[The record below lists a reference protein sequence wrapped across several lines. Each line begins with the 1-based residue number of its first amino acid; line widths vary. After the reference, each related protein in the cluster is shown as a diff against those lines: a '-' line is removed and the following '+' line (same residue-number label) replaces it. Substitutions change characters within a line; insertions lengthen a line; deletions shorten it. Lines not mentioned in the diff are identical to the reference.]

1 MKFLILLLTILTP
14 LAHSS
19 SLDAPD
25 DSIKYIQE
33 WADGLQAAVKNGD
46 KFAIK
51 SFFHE
56 GAVFLT
62 CEQLNQTERN
72 SPYKPKGWHGEEL
85 VDLFAKP
92 NPKFAI
98 HVISSRYPDKEIS
111 ENGKFTFAFLV
122 ITGFGDPIAHEE
134 FRFFIKDNKAQYY
147 IGEYLACGWAHLNC
161 RKVCE

>member
-1 MKFLILLLTILTP
+1 MKFFILLLTILTP

-33 WADGLQAAVKNGD
+33 WADGLQVAVKNGD
-46 KFAIK
+46 KPAIQ
-51 SFFHE
+51 SFFDG
-56 GAVFLT
+56 GAVFFT
-62 CEQLNQTERN
+62 CEQNKTEHN
-72 SPYKPKGWHGEEL
+72 SPYQLTPYYDDEL

-98 HVISSRYPDKEIS
+98 HVISSRYSDQEASVI
-111 ENGKFTFAFLV
+111 GKLTFAFLV
-122 ITGFGDPIAHEE
+122 ITGFGDPIAYDE

-147 IGEYLACGWAHLNC
+147 IGEYYPCGWGSMNC
-161 RKVCE
+161 

>member
-1 MKFLILLLTILTP
+1 MKFFILLLIVLTP

-46 KFAIK
+46 KPAIK
-51 SFFHE
+51 SFFHDH
-56 GAVFLT
+56 AVFLT
-62 CEQLNQTERN
+62 CEQLNETERN
-72 SPYKPKGWHGEEL
+72 SPYKAKGYGQDEI

-98 HVISSRYPDKEIS
+98 HVISSRYSDKEAW
-111 ENGKFTFAFLV
+111 EVGKLAFAFLV
-122 ITGFGDPIAHEE
+122 ITGFRDPIASDE
-134 FRFFIKDNKAQYY
+134 FRFFIKDNKAKYY
-147 IGEYLACGWAHLNC
+147 IGEYLACGWASMNC